1 MLPPIIFW
9 GGHRVPQ
16 PTNYNHCLLRRVLA
30 RWATRFTPNEALQAH
45 LVEKTISEALREF
58 PAIADESSIDV
69 ELLGMMRRVV
79 LLEFGVREVNG
90 HRSAADTRSNSPNND
105 Q

>member
-1 MLPPIIFW
+1 
-9 GGHRVPQ
+9 VPQ

-30 RWATRFTPNEALQAH
+30 RWATRFTSNEALQAH
-45 LVEKTISEALREF
+45 LVEKTISEVLREF
-58 PAIADESSIDV
+58 PAIANESSIDV

-79 LLEFGVREVNG
+79 LLEFRVLEVSG
-90 HRSAADTRSNSPNND
+90 YRSAADKRSNGANND